1 MPPPSQS
8 EETHKVLSRKQ
19 LVVLVRFKPG
29 GFDTGAAEGM
39 VGKIT
44 SPIEGALD
52 AVEGAMASIP
62 GLNMFIKEDKAA
74 KSKSDDKYTYFK
86 DYSGWDTV
94 FKKMGDGLKEMDPE
108 NAIETFDFSS
118 TDSDGRKKD
127 AKDLFDKVKSKWS
140 GWKKYSANI
149 HFIGLGQGG
158 NVVNECTDLIAKD
171 DTFKSEKWCV
181 KSIIYV
187 ATPLYEKEH
196 QLNQD
201 SLKGEG
207 AVFGF
212 GNFYDLTQRAIECF
226 EPNEGL
232 LKLITDSNKNTLSL
246 PVGKV
251 KLRMVQVLAILLSGL
266 HLSAGDTS
274 ELGKFKQVLD
284 EVKGM
289 VSDILDLFKT
299 LIKEGAGFVKL
310 GDLPK
315 FGSMADGLGA
325 IPGQVVQELKD
336 YLDALLDKAGSGA
349 KAGSLSVSPADLA
362 GLLNCLCPLF
372 DAITNMLK
380 ILSYDSESGNDIAA
394 QIIDKAGIKK
404 VFAPG
409 ELNQA
414 NLPVDEEY
422 AQKALEAAQKDD
434 PDMAGAI
441 FSKVAD
447 HLKDATSGSSDVS
460 SMSSDQKI
468 ALSEAITCMTLPMLP
483 TKRDF
488 YAKLLNALPINLA
501 ELTKSFTADKLTAA
515 AAGPLAALGIK
526 FPDKLTASVA
536 ATDAELTRIK
546 GYFDKNNFKM
556 LPHIDTLYLMYNS
569 HNIMLKKMYGP
580 IANTLDKQTGYL
592 NYMKAKGYDN
602 NPADNKYT
610 QGTKEEKDK
619 AMPTTELEKK
629 EG

>member
-29 GFDTGAAEGM
+29 GYDTGAAEGM
-39 VGKIT
+39 VGKI
-44 SPIEGALD
+44 SNPIEDAIG
-52 AVEGAMASIP
+52 AVEDAMASIP

-86 DYSGWDTV
+86 DYSGWDNV

-108 NAIETFDFSS
+108 NAIDTFEFSS

-127 AKDLFDKVKSKWS
+127 AKDLYDKVKDKFSA
-140 GWKKYSANI
+140 WKKYTANI

-158 NVVNECTDLIAKD
+158 NVVNECTDLLAKD

-181 KSIIYV
+181 KSVIYV

-196 QLNQD
+196 LLNQD

-207 AVFGF
+207 AAFGF
-212 GNFYDLTQRAIECF
+212 GNFYDLSQKAIHYF
-226 EPNEGL
+226 EPNEDL
-232 LKLITDSNKNTLSL
+232 LKLIADSNKSVLSL

-251 KLRMVQVLAILLSGL
+251 KLRMIQVLAILLSGL

-299 LIKEGAGFVKL
+299 LIKEGTSFVKL

-315 FGSMADGLGA
+315 FSSMADGLGQ
-325 IPGQVVQELKD
+325 IPGQVVSELKD
-336 YLDALLDKAGSGA
+336 YLDALLNKAKSGA
-349 KAGSLSVSPADLA
+349 MAGSLSVSPADLA

-380 ILSYDSESGNDIAA
+380 VLSYDSDSGGEIAT

-404 VFAPG
+404 VYAPG
-409 ELNQA
+409 ELNQT
-414 NLPVDEEY
+414 NLPVDEDY

-447 HLKDATSGSSDVS
+447 HLKNATSGGSDVS
-460 SMSSDQKI
+460 SMSDDQKV
-468 ALSEAITCMTLPMLP
+468 ALAEAITCMTLPMLP

-488 YAKLLNALPINLA
+488 YTKLLNALPFNLA
-501 ELTKSFTADKLTAA
+501 EFTKSFTADKLTAA

-536 ATDAELTRIK
+536 GTDGEISRIR
-546 GYFDKNNFKM
+546 GYVDKSSFKM
-556 LPHIDTLYLMYNS
+556 LPNIDTLYLMYNS

-580 IANTLDKQTGYL
+580 IANCVDTQTGYL

-602 NPADNKYT
+602 KPNDNTYT
-610 QGTKEEKDK
+610 QANKEEKDK

-629 EG
+629 ES